1 MGYWKKAVILTASFW
16 MLTGCVQQSRQ
27 AEYVGI
33 DAAKAIAMAA
43 ADVSENIATFTTA
56 GLEDRNGIAYYDI
69 DFSVDGKEYEY
80 DIDAISGKIIENQSE
95 HIDSV
100 AADSSVASTTETT
113 ANTASNG
120 QVTIENAKE
129 IALQHAGLSS
139 DTVTFVKEK
148 LERDDGRQKYE
159 IEFYTSDFKEYD
171 YEIDAA
177 TGDILSFDYDAEQY
191 ASAETGSTITEEKA
205 KEIAL
210 AQVPGAT
217 IEDIYEWEVDYDD
230 GRLQYEGKIYDADT
244 QYEFTIDGYSG
255 AIRSW
260 EAEVLRR

>member
-177 TGDILSFDYDAEQY
+177 TGDILSFDYDA
-191 ASAETGSTITEEKA
+191 
-205 KEIAL
+205 
-210 AQVPGAT
+210 
-217 IEDIYEWEVDYDD
+217 
-230 GRLQYEGKIYDADT
+230 
-244 QYEFTIDGYSG
+244 
-255 AIRSW
+255 
-260 EAEVLRR
+260 